1 MKTQAT
7 IHAKLAQAIVVA
19 IGITLSLI
27 FLVFSVHE
35 IVDHYEARE
44 KELHALGNVIAFN
57 ASAAV
62 DFGDVA
68 AAEKLLAVLKND
80 SEIEAVVI
88 TANPTHDS
96 FNAVLS
102 YVTKENPN
110 LPEEVRSFV
119 NAYRETPESYQ
130 DRQYVSVL
138 VPIAN
143 QDGVIATLGLVANMR
158 QPWVAIVQS
167 LGLFFLGSLVA
178 FLIATQIVRRL
189 HRSLLEPLNKLT
201 DAAKDIALRQD
212 FSTRHL
218 ASDYQEINELAE
230 AFNTM
235 LTAIAQR
242 DTALAHERNRLED
255 AVQERTQDL
264 IQAKETAES
273 ANQAKSTFLANM
285 SHELR
290 TPMNAIIG
298 TVYLLK
304 REQNDTA
311 TTNKLKQIDTAAHHL
326 LALLN
331 DILDLSKIDAQSM
344 HLEQGEL
351 VLGDIVHTLENL
363 LQSRSNREQVML
375 HFVLPSALERMKF
388 RGDSLRLQQILLNL
402 LSNALKFT
410 ARGQVKLEIHC
421 LGRQAMPSAND
432 VLSHSVLHFRISD
445 TGIGIPREALER
457 IFAPF
462 EQVDNSITRNYGGTG
477 LGLAICQRLLQLMD
491 SELQVEST
499 LGQGSC
505 FYFTLCLPAITA
517 SSNTSPSPP
526 SEVIP
531 HIEDIENAL
540 RQEFAGTRI
549 LLAEDELINQEL
561 IREFVTE
568 MLGFELVIAE
578 NGLEVLVQLQQQSFD
593 LVLMDM
599 QMPKLDGLAA
609 TYRLRENP
617 AWQRL
622 PVLALTANAFA
633 EDQANCFTAGM
644 NDFIAKPV
652 DPDLFFTLL
661 LKWLRWSK
669 HSSSTLT
676 SSVTPTL

>member
-35 IVDHYEARE
+35 ILNHYEAKK

-143 QDGVIATLGLVANMR
+143 QDEVIATLGLVVNMR
-158 QPWVAIVQS
+158 KPWLAILQS

-178 FLIATQIVRRL
+178 FLIAAQIARRL

-235 LTAIAQR
+235 LAAIAQR
-242 DTALAHERNRLED
+242 DTALAHERNRLEE

-375 HFVLPSALERMKF
+375 HFVLPPALERMKF

-421 LGRQAMPSAND
+421 LGSQAMPSAND

-517 SSNTSPSPP
+517 SSNTSPTLP

-531 HIEDIENAL
+531 NIEDIENAL

-622 PVLALTANAFA
+622 PVLAMTANAFA
-633 EDQANCFTAGM
+633 EDQANCFAAGM

-669 HSSSTLT
+669 HASSTLT
-676 SSVTPTL
+676 SPDNPTL